1 MIRFLQTEPIFLKKI
16 KRPTRVN
23 SIVLLTK
30 VLLLKFK
37 GPTRVNSNVLLQLN
51 VQTEVVTV
59 TSHVLLES

>member
-1 MIRFLQTEPIFLKKI
+1 MIRFLQTEPIFLKKNQTTHACEFQRKLI
-16 KRPTRVN
+16 
-23 SIVLLTK
+23 
-30 VLLLKFK
+30 FK